1 MNPDSSDQMEM
12 FSREWYNEYF
22 RRAASS
28 KAHAQFCE
36 KVYGKDLCQHGL
48 MHMRELDLLVS
59 LIEPGSK
66 ILEIGCSNGYITE
79 YIHDRTDATIL
90 GLDFSDVA
98 IEQAR
103 QRTRD
108 KPSSLQFERVD
119 LTQEEI
125 PGTGYDYIIL
135 VDSIYFLGDF
145 AESLQRSSER
155 LSDAG
160 KMVISVFQVK
170 DKEDPEEILLPD
182 GTLLAQALDQLGLAY
197 TWYDFTADVRAHG
210 IENYRVGEELKEAF
224 EAEGNEFLYEAR
236 AAENRFFKE
245 SAEKEEIV
253 RYMYLVERGRPG

>member
-1 MNPDSSDQMEM
+1 MNDNPDQMEM

-28 KAHAQFCE
+28 KAHSLFCE
-36 KVYGKDLCQHGL
+36 RVYGKDLCQHGL

-59 LIEPGSK
+59 LIKPNAK

-79 YIHDRTDATIL
+79 YIHDRTGATIL

-103 QRTRD
+103 QRTTD
-108 KPSSLQFERVD
+108 KSGSLQFKRVD

-125 PGTGYDYIIL
+125 PGSGYDYIIL

-145 AESLQRSSER
+145 AESLRRFSER
-155 LSDAG
+155 LNVTG
-160 KMVISVFQVK
+160 QMVISVFQVK
-170 DKEDPEEILLPD
+170 DEEDPEEILLSES
-182 GTLLAQALDQLGLAY
+182 TLLAQALDQLGFSY

-210 IENYRVGEELKEAF
+210 IENYHVGEELKAAF

-253 RYMYLVERGRPG
+253 RFMYLVERRESA

>member
-1 MNPDSSDQMEM
+1 MNPDKPDQMEM

-28 KAHAQFCE
+28 EAHAQFCE
-36 KVYGKDLCQHGL
+36 RVYGKDLCQHGL
-48 MHMRELDLLVS
+48 MHMRELDSLVS
-59 LIEPGSK
+59 LIKPGSK

-79 YIHDRTDATIL
+79 YIRDRTGATIL

-103 QRTRD
+103 RRTAHKSD
-108 KPSSLQFERVD
+108 SLQFERVD

-135 VDSIYFLGDF
+135 VDS
-145 AESLQRSSER
+145 LQKFSKR
-155 LSDAG
+155 LNG
-160 KMVISVFQVK
+160 TGNLIISVFQVK
-170 DKEDPEEILLPD
+170 DEEDPEEILLPN

-210 IENYRVGEELKEAF
+210 IENYRVTEELKEAF

-253 RYMYLVERGRPG
+253 RFMYWVERGQPG